1 MLCQLDGSLAAELDH
16 AGIGLFGGDDV
27 VHTLRVQG
35 IKVQTV
41 AGVKV
46 GGDGLGVVVDEDG
59 LAAVVLQG
67 PDTVNRAV
75 IELDAL
81 TDADGAGAKDQ
92 HLFLLGLA
100 VGAASA
106 SLAAMNSAASLS
118 PS

>member
-1 MLCQLDGSLAAELDH
+1 MLCQLDGGLAAELDH
-16 AGIGLFGGDDV
+16 AGIGLFGGNDV

-46 GGDGLGVVVDEDG
+46 GGYGFGVVVDEDG

-67 PDTVNRAV
+67 PDTVDRAV
-75 IELDAL
+75 VELDAL
-81 TDADGAGAKDQ
+81 TMRMGPEPKTSTFF
-92 HLFLLGLA
+92 FLGWPFA
-100 VGAASA
+100 AASA